1 MRGNFCSDPVFLDTY
16 LLEVVVA
23 DVVGDA
29 GGEDGSCCD
38 VFFFRHLLLRR
49 LFQLA
54 EAFSLAAS
62 VVKLRGRRV
71 SEFRKELQLFLRLF
85 FDNTDKIILF
95 SPAVEFLQKTN
106 LRTSWLPKYKQ

>member
-71 SEFRKELQLFLRLF
+71 SEFRKELQLFLRF
-85 FDNTDKIILF
+85 IF
-95 SPAVEFLQKTN
+95 
-106 LRTSWLPKYKQ
+106 R